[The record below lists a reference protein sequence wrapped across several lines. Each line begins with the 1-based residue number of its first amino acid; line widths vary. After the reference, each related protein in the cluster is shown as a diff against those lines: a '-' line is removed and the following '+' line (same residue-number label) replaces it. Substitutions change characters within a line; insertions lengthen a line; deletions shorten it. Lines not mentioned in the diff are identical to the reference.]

1 MQKTVFDI
9 KGDKSYFYNGSTL
22 GQTIRLKYTQFQLVR
37 DKKTKQLLN
46 SSNNECMITE

>member
-22 GQTIRLKYTQFQLVR
+22 GKTIGLKYTQFQ
-37 DKKTKQLLN
+37 QLK
-46 SSNNECMITE
+46 